1 MNSKRIAVVYQSRN
15 GNTKAVAERIA
26 YNFDV
31 EAVSINEKLEGDV
44 DHLFIGCGAYMHD
57 MDKNLR
63 NYINSLPDGQIK
75 KVTPFSTSGNDKVV
89 NKKIAE
95 AFESRGIEVTR
106 ENLVIRFLLK
116 GHAILLKKGG
126 KLSNSQINE
135 IDTFCKSCEPLLS
148 VYGDALE

>member
-75 KVTPFSTSGNDKVV
+75 KVTPFSTSGNDKEV
-89 NKKIAE
+89 NKKLQ
-95 AFESRGIEVTR
+95 RP
-106 ENLVIRFLLK
+106 LK
-116 GHAILLKKGG
+116 AGGLK
-126 KLSNSQINE
+126 
-135 IDTFCKSCEPLLS
+135 
-148 VYGDALE
+148 